1 MEKNSLLTAC
11 ILKHIV
17 ISTARSGGKGGQHV
31 NKVSTKVELFFDIK
45 NSECF
50 DDEQKQ
56 LLYTKLKNKI
66 SNEGVLHISEDSERS
81 QLSNKKLAEKKLLF
95 FIEKSFYKEKKRV
108 PTKPTNA
115 SKIKK
120 EKKKRTMSELKVSRK
135 KIQI

>member
-45 NSECF
+45 NSLCL

-56 LLYTKLKNKI
+56 SLYVKLKNKI
-66 SNEGVLHISEDSERS
+66 STEGVLHISEDSERS
-81 QLSNKKLAEKKLLF
+81 QLRNKKLAEKKLLSL
-95 FIEKSFYKEKKRV
+95 IEKSFHKEKKRLA
-108 PTKPTNA
+108 TKPTNA

-120 EKKKRTMSELKVSRK
+120 EKKKRAMSELKVSRK
-135 KIQI
+135 KIQL